1 MITNQRDYEKALAKI
16 QEEHHFPIVAS
27 FIDKIDGFKDGEKD
41 PLSVYSIN
49 LNTREIDAPEY
60 LSVEKDHQAET
71 IYFKIDRYFGHIDL
85 SNMIFL
91 IQYKNARLECYNYL
105 VPYLDVVHEDG
116 YIYFPWCIE
125 SPVTR
130 FAGKVTYSLKIFY
143 VNPNSERLVFE
154 LNTLPATGLIKSG
167 WGSQSAGELDYSK
180 LTINEEYVGI
190 LDAIRGVN
198 EAIQQGNFTIKWVD
212 VDEAVRNVPATKDEL
227 NIINTVKG

>member
-41 PLSVYSIN
+41 PLSVYSID

-71 IYFKIDRYFGHIDL
+71 IYFKINRYFGHIDL

-125 SPVTR
+125 SPATR

-143 VNPNSERLVFE
+143 VNPNSQRLVFE

-180 LTINEEYVGI
+180 LTINKEYVGI

-212 VDEAVRNVPATKDEL
+212 VDEAVRDVPATEEEL